1 MSSITQY
8 SQQSNAQM
16 LAAQQTLNA
25 QQKQASMF
33 RGGGYTAPNMGGN
46 NPATQVLANGLTQQ
60 IANQQT
66 QAINDQRAFVGG
78 RHRKHRIHKKKGK
91 TIRRIKQTHMKKRN
105 KRITKRKYYTKRW

>member
-1 MSSITQY
+1 MSYIPQY

-25 QQKQASMF
+25 QQKQALMF
-33 RGGGYTAPNMGGN
+33 RGGGYTAPDMGGN
-46 NPATQVLANGLTQQ
+46 NPDTQVLANSLAKN

-78 RHRKHRIHKKKGK
+78 RHIRHRIHKKGGK
-91 TIRRIKQTHMKKRN
+91 TIRRIKRTHMKKRN
-105 KRITKRKYYTKRW
+105 KRITKRKYYTKR